1 MVKVIMVIF
10 DLRTRNNINEHEE
23 DFNEHEEDFNEH
35 GIILTNTNLTN
46 LTNFFLCAAIRVI
59 RAIRVQK
66 TKMMSVQKNKN
77 DERRKQSRML
87 RGALAQAGAHEAPP
101 RRSV

>member
-66 TKMMSVQKNKN
+66 NKN

>member
-10 DLRTRNNINEHEE
+10 DLRTRNNI
-23 DFNEHEEDFNEH
+23 NEHEEDFNEH

-59 RAIRVQK
+59 LA
-66 TKMMSVQKNKN
+66 S
-77 DERRKQSRML
+77 L
-87 RGALAQAGAHEAPP
+87 R
-101 RRSV
+101 

>member
-1 MVKVIMVIF
+1 MVIF
-10 DLRTRNNINEHEE
+10 DLRTRNNI
-23 DFNEHEEDFNEH
+23 NEHEEDFNEH

-66 TKMMSVQKNKN
+66 QK
-77 DERRKQSRML
+77 
-87 RGALAQAGAHEAPP
+87 
-101 RRSV
+101 